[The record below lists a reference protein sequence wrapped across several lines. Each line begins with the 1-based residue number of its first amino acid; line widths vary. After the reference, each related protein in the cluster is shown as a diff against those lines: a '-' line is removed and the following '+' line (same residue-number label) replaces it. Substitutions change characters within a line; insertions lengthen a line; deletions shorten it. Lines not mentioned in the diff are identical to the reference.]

1 MILEGKTISVNCPIG
16 NITLTLDTVLSLML
30 ENLTNNISPYETD
43 ANVLDHLYS
52 ITKLIKLTQGEN
64 SNLIIGY
71 SEDENG
77 KTTDFGFGE
86 DVSDI
91 DDIYVSIVYCLK
103 NRINY
108 ILERIIGQENLK
120 KEKES

>member
-1 MILEGKTISVNCPIG
+1 MVLDGKTISINCPIG
-16 NITLTLDTVLSLML
+16 NITLSLDTVLSLML

-77 KTTDFGFGE
+77 KTIDFGFGE

-108 ILERIIGQENLK
+108 IVNKIIG
-120 KEKES
+120 